1 MPCGHWMCF
10 RCPAHQ
16 AKERIPLTPSHDAL
30 SQIPGVTAYG
40 ALKTTQLVLG
50 GFTLGMC
57 FFPDKLMEGY
67 KTDSFVG
74 TADTAFKFFAGIFG
88 TQQLLMY
95 MLTSLATRDG
105 SSKAVKSVM
114 CLCSAVIFLFFAL
127 NDGSK
132 ALRGIVPTAMPT
144 ESIYGNSIMFIILG
158 LICIAGWQESGSVMP
173 NRDAM
178 MPKGRAKKALTAGL
192 VNLSFFAIGCTF
204 FTEPF
209 VDMYLPGVMETLPGA
224 VGTRRVPVGPL
235 DGPVPMI
242 MFLVSNIGKIIFFA
256 IGTTLA
262 IASVGDEDTTYR
274 LLRVYVL
281 NGVFYMGGFARE
293 GIIFSASGWSNPLY
307 TVSFLQT
314 GAVTYYMVET
324 FINMPYKLSVTP
336 KK

>member
-1 MPCGHWMCF
+1 M
-10 RCPAHQ
+10 
-16 AKERIPLTPSHDAL
+16 
-30 SQIPGVTAYG
+30 IPGVTAYG

-67 KTDSFVG
+67 KADSFVG

-144 ESIYGNSIMFIILG
+144 ESIYGNSIFFSILG

-281 NGVFYMGGFARE
+281 NGVFSMGGFARE